1 MSPEIRDNEITQRP
15 VGFQDLKIFDSVDKR
30 CLMILQP
37 ELLYEV
43 PEIVMYEPKKKIEL
57 WPNLDT
63 ACFLINRKN
72 SSGGEKCLSD
82 IYPSSEGT
90 LGGLFYRP
98 RGFSLSI
105 LLVGS
110 DEERRLV
117 VKAGRVL
124 GHQGFGR
131 LWVLAEEKLA
141 LYRADLDKIKRAI
154 LRTADEKLVL
164 IPKLIGWP
172 GLILTTDK
180 EVKKAGGLEVI
191 MNILNS

>member
-15 VGFQDLKIFDSVDKR
+15 VGFQDLKIFASDER

-63 ACFLINRKN
+63 ACFLIDRKN

-90 LGGLFYRP
+90 LGSLFYRS

-105 LLVGS
+105 LLIGD
-110 DEERRLV
+110 DEKRQLV
-117 VKAGRVL
+117 VKAGRAL

-131 LWVLAEEKLA
+131 IWVLAEEKLTV
-141 LYRADLDKIKRAI
+141 YRAGLDKITRAI